1 MFGMPIIL
9 YLFLGGA
16 GAGACLVLAVV
27 GLLVPADRITA
38 ALPGRSR
45 GGVRLA
51 FAAPSSYRKLF
62 VLAYGC
68 ALVVLLLGFACLII
82 DLGRADRL
90 LLLLLS
96 PKLSHIVV
104 GAYSY
109 AACFGLALA
118 LALPWSGLV
127 RGAPVGLIR
136 ALEVLSL
143 PIAVA
148 VMVYSGLL
156 LQSLA
161 AVPLWAVAWLPVL
174 FVLSSVSCGIALV
187 VGIAHLGDAGHAF
200 ASLFKQMIACDALV
214 IVLEAAAVAA
224 FLVACGGAAGVP
236 VNGTAEAAA
245 GSYAQ
250 LVAGP
255 NAELWWVGFV
265 GFGLAVPLVLEVLL
279 LRMRSVPRGCALGVA
294 ACVLFGGFVMRFC
307 IVEAGM
313 HPVLSL
319 AGG

>member
-1 MFGMPIIL
+1 MFGTPIIL

-16 GAGACLVLAVV
+16 GAGACLVLAVA
-27 GLLVPADRITA
+27 GLLVPADRVTDV
-38 ALPGRSR
+38 LPRRARSGMR
-45 GGVRLA
+45 RA
-51 FAAPSSYRKLF
+51 FAAPDVYRKLF
-62 VLAYGC
+62 VPTYGC

-82 DLGRADRL
+82 DLGRVDRL
-90 LLLLLS
+90 LLLLLT
-96 PKLSHIVV
+96 PTFSHITV

-127 RGAPVGLIR
+127 RGVPVGLIR

-161 AVPLWAVAWLPVL
+161 AVPLWTVAWLPVL

-187 VGIAHLGDAGHAF
+187 VGIGHLGAAGCAF
-200 ASLFKQMIACDALV
+200 ASLFRRMIACDVLV

-224 FLVACGGAAGVP
+224 FLAVCGGVGVP
-236 VNGTAEAAA
+236 SNGTAEAAV
-245 GSYAQ
+245 GSYLQ
-250 LVAGP
+250 LVAGS
-255 NAELWWVGFV
+255 NAELWWVGFI
-265 GFGLAVPLVLEVLL
+265 GLGLAVPLVLEAVL
-279 LRMRSVPRGCALGVA
+279 LRMRLASRRLALGA
-294 ACVLFGGFVMRFC
+294 SACVLFGGFVMRFC